1 MQQIIN
7 FLIRNKNFLLFVFL
21 FFISIVFTIQSHS
34 YHKSKFINSAN
45 FLSGGV
51 YESVSNIQ
59 GYFSLKTH
67 NKLLLEENARLRESV
82 QKIYSDQKTDSLHRI
97 AFYNAT
103 DTLDVQYIYRPAKV
117 INNSYSKTDNI
128 ITLKAGHRD
137 SIQSD
142 MGVITSNGIV
152 GIIERTSTRYS
163 TVLSILNTNFRTSAK
178 LRSSEHYGTLE
189 WGVQDPN
196 IMKVTDMQ
204 EQAPVKIGDT
214 IETSGRSAI
223 FPKGIPI
230 GTIEEFDLDSSKN
243 FYTLSIRLFND
254 MTNLGHVY
262 IIENRDREEIKTLEN
277 NIVNEE

>member
-21 FFISIVFTIQSHS
+21 FSVSLVFTIQSHS

-51 YESVSNIQ
+51 YESVSNLQ
-59 GYFSLKTH
+59 GYFNLKTY
-67 NKLLLEENARLRESV
+67 NKQLLEENARLRENQQRIVAS
-82 QKIYSDQKTDSLHRI
+82 QNIDSLYQI
-97 AFYNAT
+97 SFYNQE
-103 DTLDVQYIYRPAKV
+103 DTLQAQFAYRPAKV

-128 ITLKAGHRD
+128 ITLKAGRRD
-137 SIQSD
+137 SIYPE
-142 MGVITSNGIV
+142 MGVITSQGIV
-152 GIIERTSTRYS
+152 GFIEKTSTRYS
-163 TVLSILNTNFRTSAK
+163 TVLSMLNTNFKTNAK
-178 LRSSEHYGTLE
+178 LRATDHAGTLE
-189 WGVQDPN
+189 WDGQDPN
-196 IMKVTDMQ
+196 IMKVIDMQ

-214 IETSGRSAI
+214 IETSGKSAI

-230 GTIEEFDLDSSKN
+230 GTIESFDLDDSKN

-277 NIVNEE
+277 QTLNEE